1 MISKIIFPAVILLL
15 LLSGCDSDKKVGRD
29 PASAESETTILSEGI
44 QKLTPRPTP
53 DPYPTY

>member
-1 MISKIIFPAVILLL
+1 MISKTILPAVILLL
-15 LLSGCDSDKKVGRD
+15 LLPGCDNDKKADRD